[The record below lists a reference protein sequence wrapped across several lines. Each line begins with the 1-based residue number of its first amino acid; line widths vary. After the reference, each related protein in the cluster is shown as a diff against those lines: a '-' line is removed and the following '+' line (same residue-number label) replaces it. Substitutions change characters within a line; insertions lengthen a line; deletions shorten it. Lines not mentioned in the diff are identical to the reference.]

1 MAMDEAQRRELHEA
15 ARDRL
20 TDRYFGGSPYWD
32 PFEAMRKVHT
42 AASGCDPGGNG
53 PVPQEDVLA
62 ALTQV
67 AEARQRLDSLE
78 RGLIEQARHRGASWQ
93 RLADAQGFATRQSAE
108 SRALR
113 LQRAAS
119 ISGGRDVA
127 AQRLSQARQR
137 AGEAWCLEHDD
148 RIRDL
153 CDRLVD
159 SSSAWTHLTSDPH
172 AASIVHELV
181 ATLTAGGNGVTLMRV
196 LSRLHL
202 FLSPYGKPQP
212 EPFGQQAAAAVKVRN
227 EVTAL
232 LAEQEA
238 VQLSVCSAREAGQ

>member
-1 MAMDEAQRRELHEA
+1 MAMDEVQRRELHDA
-15 ARDRL
+15 ARELL
-20 TDRYFGGSPYWD
+20 TDRYFDGSPYWD

-42 AASGCDPGGNG
+42 AAFGYAPGGSG

-67 AEARQRLDSLE
+67 AEARQRLDTLE
-78 RGLIEQARHRGASWQ
+78 RGLIEQARSSGASWQ
-93 RLADAQGFATRQSAE
+93 KLADAQGFATRQSAE
-108 SRALR
+108 TRALR

-127 AQRLSQARQR
+127 AQRLSQARKR
-137 AGEAWCLEHDD
+137 AGEAWCLECED

-153 CDRLVD
+153 CDDLVD
-159 SSSAWTHLTSDPH
+159 TAAAWPHLTSDPY

-181 ATLTAGGNGVTLMRV
+181 ATLTAGGNGVALMRT
-196 LSRLHL
+196 LSRLHR

-212 EPFGQQAAAAVKVRN
+212 EPCGRQAAAAVKARN
-227 EVTAL
+227 ELKAL
-232 LAEQEA
+232 VVEREAAES
-238 VQLSVCSAREAGQ
+238 SVGSAREAGR